1 MCGLTDLV
9 ALQVAAIHREAFAGS
24 SVSSVFIPDTV
35 ARVGEAAFSRCFRL
49 QGVVCHAQ
57 VLERE
62 CFKCCY
68 ALETVVLG
76 GQLQVVPASAFRF
89 CDALQSVTI
98 SGNVHN
104 IGPNVFENCVRLS
117 HVDLSGSSLT
127 AIKEVAFCN
136 CESLKKIVIPK
147 QVAEINAR
155 AFQGCTSL
163 ETVDFER
170 WSPCTPAFATAPLS
184 SKRTRVS
191 CVVAGILASSTS
203 KKGRFRTVGALP
215 RFVFREAFEALKT

>member
-76 GQLQVVPASAFRF
+76 GQLRVVPASAFQF
-89 CDALQSVTI
+89 CDALQS
-98 SGNVHN
+98 
-104 IGPNVFENCVRLS
+104 
-117 HVDLSGSSLT
+117 VDLSGSSLT
-127 AIKEVAFCN
+127 AIKKVAFCN

-170 WSPCTPAFATAPLS
+170 WSPCIPAFATAPLS

-215 RFVFREAFEALKT
+215 RFVFREAFETLKT